1 MTDKY
6 TPINCEFLDR
16 LEHWCVR
23 KEHCEIV
30 YRQGTF
36 PRHLETAG
44 IITDIYSRDKAEYL
58 SLDNGEEIRLDKIVS
73 VNGYELPVNSCRI
86 G

>member
-16 LEHWCVR
+16 LEHCCIR
-23 KEHCEIV
+23 KEHCQIV
-30 YRQGTF
+30 YRQGSF
-36 PRHLETAG
+36 PRNIETEG
-44 IITDIYSRDKAEYL
+44 LITDIFSREKAEYIL
-58 SLDNGEEIRLDKIVS
+58 LDNGEEIRLDRIVS
-73 VNGYELPVNSCRI
+73 VNGYELIKNSCRI